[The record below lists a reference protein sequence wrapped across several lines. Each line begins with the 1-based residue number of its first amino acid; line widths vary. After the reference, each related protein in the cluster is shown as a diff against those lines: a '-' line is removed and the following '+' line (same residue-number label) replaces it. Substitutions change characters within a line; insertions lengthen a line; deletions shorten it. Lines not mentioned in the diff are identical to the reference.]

1 MRKENALFA
10 GEMSAHY
17 YFRDNFYADNGIIP
31 LLLVLEHLSRVERP
45 LSEVMRPFTQGH
57 YMSGELNYH
66 VPNVQQAINAVRE
79 KFSKTG
85 SEDFTDG
92 YSLESDVWRFNIRGS
107 NTEPLLRLNIEAR
120 EQKRVD
126 DLKSEIEAIIKVPQ
140 PAATA

>member
-1 MRKENALFA
+1 
-10 GEMSAHY
+10 
-17 YFRDNFYADNGIIP
+17 
-31 LLLVLEHLSRVERP
+31 
-45 LSEVMRPFTQGH
+45 
-57 YMSGELNYH
+57 MSGELNYH

-79 KFSKTG
+79 KFANTG